1 MVGALP
7 RARGGSWCW
16 LPVGRSCCAGT
27 CGMLPAAGTCRYST
41 ARVPR
46 PVGVSQLVVSGWPP
60 PVRGPRPGLTRTLLR
75 SGGCTIA
82 VQCKQGTPS
91 ITQATTRSL
100 QCIRNPAMRV
110 VLASL
115 ACRLRCSGGYRCYH
129 RDHRVLLAR
138 TAAGCTG
145 GPLEHCL
152 GQCARDGN

>member
-1 MVGALP
+1 MVGELP

-16 LPVGRSCCAGT
+16 LAVGRSCCAGT
-27 CGMLPAAGTCRYST
+27 CGMLLAAGTCRYST

-60 PVRGPRPGLTRTLLR
+60 PVRGIRPGLTRTLLR

-100 QCIRNPAMRV
+100 ECIRNPAMRV
-110 VLASL
+110 IHASHWHAFFAVLDAIVATIATTVSCWL
-115 ACRLRCSGGYRCYH
+115 GL
-129 RDHRVLLAR
+129 VLVAR
-138 TAAGCTG
+138 GAAGA
-145 GPLEHCL
+145 PLSWTV
-152 GQCARDGN
+152 R